1 MFAALASGPLADDG
15 PVPVSGTA
23 RGVLILAGQSAG
35 LVPGPRGAAV
45 GLLALACFATARVV
59 PPDVVAARVAF
70 PEESRTFARLLTG
83 ALRQSQTFS
92 NRSTGAPE

>member
-1 MFAALASGPLADDG
+1 
-15 PVPVSGTA
+15 
-23 RGVLILAGQSAG
+23 
-35 LVPGPRGAAV
+35 V
-45 GLLALACFATARVV
+45 GLLALAGFATARVV

-83 ALRQSQTFS
+83 GLRQSQTFS